1 MRHALGLWNGVP
13 GARLWRQRWSD
24 HRLQHEPPRRVAA
37 LAGEALQAVAAAE
50 SLTPFGAFK
59 VPAVTG

>member
-37 LAGEALQAVAAAE
+37 LADEALQNLAAA
-50 SLTPFGAFK
+50 
-59 VPAVTG
+59 